1 MSGIDKEPIDS
12 VSVCDPAYEGKS
24 SILDQSVQETDLQ
37 NALDYARSVYKS
49 SLYLPLARVREARD
63 KAFEY
68 FRYTPRAG
76 AIREKVKQNIR
87 DALQATFKDALKEA
101 HEEAFLKA
109 LVAFDFAT
117 RVVGSGAQEYKRC
130 LEEFMT
136 NEYEAFED
144 SQCKRAME
152 HAAEVFNSV
161 LNTQSHMM
169 MGIVK
174 EPIGSISVRR
184 SARKGNNQ
192 FLVENALD
200 HAKDVY
206 KSSFKP
212 PVAVLAEAGNKA
224 VAAFRGVAEYKD
236 AIEKTHEEAASS
248 ALLAFESTAGAVG
261 SVKEKY
267 KRLLEDFMRNEY
279 EGFEE
284 SENRR
289 ILAHVLEL
297 LKQPLDIQHE

>member
-1 MSGIDKEPIDS
+1 MNDNSTVDANLQRKYDAEAEILNRHHNSQFLTIARNGIKKQIAIAD
-12 VSVCDPAYEGKS
+12 KS

-68 FRYTPRAG
+68 FRYMPRAG

-87 DALQATFKDALKEA
+87 DALQERFKDALKEA
-101 HEEAFLKA
+101 HEEAILKA
-109 LVAFDFAT
+109 SVAFDFAT

-144 SQCKRAME
+144 SQCRRAME
-152 HAAEVFNSV
+152 HAADVFYSV
-161 LNTQSHMM
+161 LNTQSHVMI
-169 MGIVK
+169 GIVK
-174 EPIGSISVRR
+174 EPIGSVSVRR
-184 SARKGNNQ
+184 SARKGNNNQ

-206 KSSFKP
+206 KSCFKP

-224 VAAFRGVAEYKD
+224 VAAFRGVAVGAGGPGSIRRKYKHILRDIMHKEYKV
-236 AIEKTHEEAASS
+236 AIEKTHEEAA
-248 ALLAFESTAGAVG
+248 
-261 SVKEKY
+261 
-267 KRLLEDFMRNEY
+267 
-279 EGFEE
+279 
-284 SENRR
+284 
-289 ILAHVLEL
+289 
-297 LKQPLDIQHE
+297 